1 VTVAGLPAIALRSA
15 TLELVALPALG
26 GKVTHLRRHDG
37 REWLWMSDV
46 IPLRAVRPDASYLE
60 HGDNGGWDECFPNVA
75 PGSGHDGWRDPLP
88 DHGELWS
95 QAWAMA
101 VVEHD
106 AGVTLHA
113 SARAAS
119 RPVELRRELTLLRDE
134 PVLHAAYALRSEHDA
149 PLPWA
154 WSSHPMFNTPPGT
167 VVEVPGLRQVRVNHG
182 LGTDAPRAGDV
193 LAWPGGVADADGRFT
208 MPDAG
213 RWAVKLFGDVPA
225 ARRLVVTEPRRGERL
240 ELEFGG
246 DVAHLGLWIESGTKV
261 DARGEP
267 VHRMAIEPCL
277 GAADVL
283 AEAIALGA
291 APAPLAPGE
300 ERRWSFR
307 IRLPERD

>member
-1 VTVAGLPAIALRSA
+1 
-15 TLELVALPALG
+15 
-26 GKVTHLRRHDG
+26 
-37 REWLWMSDV
+37 
-46 IPLRAVRPDASYLE
+46 
-60 HGDNGGWDECFPNVA
+60 
-75 PGSGHDGWRDPLP
+75 
-88 DHGELWS
+88 
-95 QAWAMA
+95 MA

-106 AGVTLHA
+106 AGITLHGVA
-113 SARAAS
+113 HAAS

-149 PLPWA
+149 PLPWV

-182 LGTDAPRAGDV
+182 LGADAPRAGDM

-208 MPDAG
+208 MPHAG
-213 RWAVKLFGDVPA
+213 GWAVKLFGDGPP

-246 DVAHLGLWIESGTKV
+246 DVAHLGLWIESGTKT

-283 AEAIALGA
+283 AEAVALGA
-291 APAPLAPGE
+291 APPPLAPGE